1 LAVLLWTLKQ
11 TAPASP
17 YGRQVVNGFRRKKQ
31 LEGFLIR
38 FALLP
43 VVLLASISAAQEPP
57 TAARPDPFAPIRF
70 MVGTWRG
77 ETNGQ
82 PGKGASERSYA
93 FELGDAFLVAR
104 NTAVYPPQP
113 KNEKGETHRD
123 TGFISYDKLRKTLV
137 FRQFHS
143 EGFVNQYVLDA
154 NASRGDTVV
163 FVTETIENVMPGWR
177 ARETYQK
184 TGPNTMVETFELAEP
199 RKEFEVYSVCK
210 LTRVK

>member
-1 LAVLLWTLKQ
+1 MIRSALVLVALM
-11 TAPASP
+11 AST
-17 YGRQVVNGFRRKKQ
+17 V
-31 LEGFLIR
+31 
-38 FALLP
+38 
-43 VVLLASISAAQEPP
+43 AAQEPP
-57 TAARPDPFAPIRF
+57 KAARPDPFAPIRF
-70 MVGTWRG
+70 MVGTWKG
-77 ETNGQ
+77 ESSGQ
-82 PGKGASERSYA
+82 SGKGTSERTYA

-143 EGFVNQYVLDA
+143 EGFVNQYLLDP
-154 NASRGDTVV
+154 NATREDTVV
-163 FVTETIENVMPGWR
+163 FVTETIENIMPGWR
-177 ARETYQK
+177 ARETYRK
-184 TGPNTMVETFELAEP
+184 TGPDTMVETFELAEP